1 MIEFSD
7 EEKNVLV
14 QKIKTYFEGELD
26 QELGQF
32 EAEFVLKF
40 FAEEVGTYFY
50 NRGLMDA
57 QTILASR
64 LDTIQDAIFELEKPT
79 ALIR

>member
-7 EEKNVLV
+7 EEKDVLV

-57 QTILASR
+57 QAILASR
-64 LDTIQDAIFELEKPT
+64 LDTIQINGVRLD
-79 ALIR
+79 

>member
-7 EEKNVLV
+7 EEKDVLV

-40 FAEEVGTYFY
+40 L
-50 NRGLMDA
+50 GLS
-57 QTILASR
+57 QITRKSYR
-64 LDTIQDAIFELEKPT
+64 EGQYEKESIKP
-79 ALIR
+79 L